1 MHLNNITLL
10 VLFSKYQEETVMA
23 LQEVG
28 KMSLKNS
35 GGFIARIQFSYMDG
49 NGEKHLSNKGNDIN
63 LGATK
68 LLTQRRP
75 CK

>member
-1 MHLNNITLL
+1 
-10 VLFSKYQEETVMA
+10 MA

-68 LLTQRRP
+68 LLTQGRP

>member
-1 MHLNNITLL
+1 MYLNNRTLL

-68 LLTQRRP
+68 LLTQGRP